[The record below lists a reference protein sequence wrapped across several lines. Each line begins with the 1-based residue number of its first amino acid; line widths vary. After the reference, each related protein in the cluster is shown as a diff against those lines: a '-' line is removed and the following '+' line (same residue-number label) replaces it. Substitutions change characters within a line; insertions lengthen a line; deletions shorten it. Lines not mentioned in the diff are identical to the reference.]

1 MGLMLG
7 RMRGSVGLRSRG
19 WDMARGER
27 VRRGSEVPRARMGHT
42 AWRTRRLE
50 SDARARVQSD
60 QTTRTRRVQSERVS
74 RPGDDREVRKRRS
87 RTSSE
92 DVESAGEDAREE
104 IRDIKA
110 NSSLGATYGRLSAM
124 RCNV

>member
-1 MGLMLG
+1 
-7 RMRGSVGLRSRG
+7 
-19 WDMARGER
+19 
-27 VRRGSEVPRARMGHT
+27 MGHT

-110 NSSLGATYGRLSAM
+110 NSSLWGTYLRKTVTSVERHTLLGRLELGTGTILVGLLMTFPRSY
-124 RCNV
+124 